1 MMSHCIASAVV
12 FLSDTKDFEDVSP
25 PSLHY
30 PIHNRQK
37 QSKEEHRRNHH
48 RGRRNNIV
56 LARPGHL
63 LHFHAHVVHEFA
75 RVRNRPGNSLAD
87 SRGRSGNGVAARF
100 LVLHF
105 HRVRGHKTLFTSG
118 TGLLT
123 VPHFPIPRARWS
135 GVAAALSSSANLWQG
150 RRDSN
155 PHTRFWRPES

>member
-37 QSKEEHRRNHH
+37 QSKEKHRRNHH

-56 LARPGHL
+56 LARPGYL

-75 RVRNRPGNSLAD
+75 RVRNCSGNPLAD
-87 SRGRSGNGVAARF
+87 PRGRSGYGVAAR
-100 LVLHF
+100 LVVLHF

-123 VPHFPIPRARWS
+123 VPHFSIPRARWS
-135 GVAAALSSSANLWQG
+135 GVAAAPFSSANLWQG